1 MRFYLYLDKN
11 FLKILFSTNE
21 KMDFDIEVVECSIRK
36 SNSVNNIL
44 RVEPRS
50 EKICDDENLKRED
63 IKDNIS
69 CNYKEGNVRKEGMF
83 ISYGV
88 DNNRSEQTER
98 RFINIDDITDMK
110 NNNFYHILIENMIND
125 NIKLENSRIIVINDF
140 IKKI

>member
-50 EKICDDENLKRED
+50 EK
-63 IKDNIS
+63 
-69 CNYKEGNVRKEGMF
+69 YVM
-83 ISYGV
+83 
-88 DNNRSEQTER
+88 
-98 RFINIDDITDMK
+98 M
-110 NNNFYHILIENMIND
+110 
-125 NIKLENSRIIVINDF
+125 RI
-140 IKKI
+140 